1 MLLDTSGL
9 FAFLDVR
16 DHNHTAAATLLDA
29 APLA

>member
-16 DHNHTAAATLLDA
+16 DHNHAAAAAMLNA